1 MKNKWI
7 PVLTAVLS
15 LVLLVSAVFALDS
28 GLIGT
33 TKRNLKEG
41 SKRCSYLSAN
51 NGAKMK
57 QDVKENDSRGE
68 YYGTKDAETVKQNLG
83 NSGKQEEYHK
93 VDDKKSA
100 GQALKEEGLKEEDLK
115 KDSNQGATNMISPVE
130 IFDKYMAKYPDTKV
144 KEVELESKGDYY
156 VYEIEGYD
164 KNNKYELKIH
174 SISGKILKEEVEKNK
189 GSHGEITRKHL
200 EKVPNLV
207 TTALKDAGKGAIL
220 HEWEVEFDD
229 GRPELEIEIKIK
241 EQNKK
246 IEYEYNLETGK
257 LIEKEVKKT
266 K

>member
-1 MKNKWI
+1 MVKNKWVI
-7 PVLTAVLS
+7 VLTAVLS

-28 GLIGT
+28 GLIGA
-33 TKRNLKEG
+33 TKRNLKKQG
-41 SKRCSYLSAN
+41 SYQSVVDETE
-51 NGAKMK
+51 MK
-57 QDVKENDSRGE
+57 QDLKASDSRGE
-68 YYGTKDAETVKQNLG
+68 YHGTKDAESVKQNLG
-83 NSGKQEEYHK
+83 NSGKQGECHEAG
-93 VDDKKSA
+93 DTKSA
-100 GQALKEEGLKEEDLK
+100 GQSLKEEGSKG
-115 KDSNQGATNMISPVE
+115 DSNQGATNIINPVE
-130 IFDKYMAKYPDTKV
+130 IFDKYMAKYPGTKV

-200 EKVPNLV
+200 EKVPDLV
-207 TTALKDAGKGAIL
+207 TSALKDAGKGAIL

-257 LIEKEVKKT
+257 LIEKEVEKIK
-266 K
+266 